1 MRLPHPIPI
10 PSLPSALCLDSAATH
25 AQGEVAAALAH
36 DTKAVA
42 HLVAAQKALRA
53 RVLADA
59 AVLTRLRQNRAR
71 WMATGAHAATAARK
85 KLADAKVQS
94 HTHRRT
100 HLSE

>member
-1 MRLPHPIPI
+1 VFLPVR
-10 PSLPSALCLDSAATH
+10 SAATR

-53 RVLADA
+53 RVVADG

-71 WMATGAHAATAARK
+71 WMATGAQSATAARK
-85 KLADAKVQS
+85 KLADAKVCL
-94 HTHRRT
+94 RFV
-100 HLSE
+100 